1 MAKNKIENNA
11 PEGRN
16 IIVEGTT
23 IEGNMVSNGNVRV
36 DGKFIGTINVKGRLI
51 IGPTGFVDGKIICQ
65 NADIE
70 GTFDGGIT
78 VSELLSLKAS
88 SKLSGDISTGKL
100 AIEPGS
106 SFSGN
111 CNMGGVLK
119 DIKKNEEKREK
130 ALQAQT
136 A

>member
-23 IEGNMVSNGNVRV
+23 IEGDIVSNGNIRI
-36 DGKFIGTINVKGRLI
+36 DGKLVGTIKIKGRLI
-51 IGPTGFVDGKIICQ
+51 IGPTGVIEGEITCQ

-70 GTFDGGIT
+70 GTFNGTIT
-78 VSELLSLKAS
+78 VTELLSLKAS
-88 SKLSGDISTGKL
+88 SKLSGDINTGKL
-100 AIEPGS
+100 AIEPS
-106 SFSGN
+106 ASFSGN
-111 CNMGGVLK
+111 CNMGFIK
-119 DIKKNEEKREK
+119 DMQLEEQRQDSSKV
-130 ALQAQT
+130 QT